1 MIRLDCWHPV
11 ARSVDLRAAP
21 IGARVGDAEVV
32 VFRGADG
39 RLGAL
44 DDRCPHRGM
53 RLSLGTVQP
62 DGCLACPYHGWA
74 FAPDGT
80 GRCPATP
87 ALTPRAPT
95 WDVVERDGAV
105 WVKRGGPADFP
116 DLGGRGWA
124 PVTVLRH
131 RAKAPLELVLDNF
144 TEVEHT
150 GRVHAFFGYAEADL
164 AAVETRVEA
173 RDDAVRVYNRGPQ
186 RDIGRALRGLL
197 GIRPGDHF
205 VDDWTTRFAPVHV
218 CYDQYWVDPATG
230 APRPRRLRVAVVFV
244 PVGPAATDLF
254 TFVYTNAGGGARGLL
269 ADRLLRPLLVGFTD
283 LEVRLDLR
291 LVGRLADRATAL
303 TGRRLGRFD
312 KVLGE
317 HRRRI
322 DRLYRRPREAE

>member
-11 ARSVDLRAAP
+11 ARSVDLRARP

-53 RLSLGTVQP
+53 RLSLGEVQP

-74 FAPDGT
+74 FAPDGA
-80 GRCPATP
+80 GRVPATP
-87 ALTPRAPT
+87 GLTPRAPA

-116 DLGGRGWA
+116 DLGGRGWT

-131 RAKAPLELVLDNF
+131 RASAPLELVLDNF

-164 AAVETRVEA
+164 AAVETRVET

-197 GIRPGDHF
+197 GIEPGDHF

-218 CYDQYWVDPATG
+218 CYEQYWVHPTTG
-230 APRPRRLRVAVVFV
+230 EPRPRRLRVAVVLV
-244 PVGPAATDLF
+244 PVGGAATDLF
-254 TFVYTNAGGGARGLL
+254 TFVYTNGGGARSLIV
-269 ADRLLRPLLVGFTD
+269 DRALRPLLAAFTD

-291 LVGRLADRATAL
+291 ALARLADRSTGIA
-303 TGRRLGRFD
+303 GRRLGRFD
-312 KVLGE
+312 RVLGE

-322 DRLYRRPREAE
+322 DHLHRRPSEAE